1 MSQITGLQ
9 TELAAAIEFN
19 DRQIVSQP
27 GLNCCRCSDSFPV
40 CSKMSLTDSIVL
52 KEMVGARDTAILVV
66 IVVVPEAIVDLQAAR
81 SSGRLD
87 QRHVIFA

>member
-1 MSQITGLQ
+1 
-9 TELAAAIEFN
+9 
-19 DRQIVSQP
+19 
-27 GLNCCRCSDSFPV
+27 
-40 CSKMSLTDSIVL
+40 MSLTDSIVL